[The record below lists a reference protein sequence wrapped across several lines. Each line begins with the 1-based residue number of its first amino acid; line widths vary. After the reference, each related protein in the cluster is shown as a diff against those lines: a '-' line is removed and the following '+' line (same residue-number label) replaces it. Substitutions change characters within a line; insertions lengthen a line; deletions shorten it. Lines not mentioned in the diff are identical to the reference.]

1 MAWAGT
7 SRLVIKLSRCSRP
20 SEGPTMFN
28 LKVAGRILLTA
39 LKWAAVWALTGA
51 VTGVVATLIDP
62 DTGHTSRV
70 VWFLS

>member
-1 MAWAGT
+1 
-7 SRLVIKLSRCSRP
+7 
-20 SEGPTMFN
+20 MFN